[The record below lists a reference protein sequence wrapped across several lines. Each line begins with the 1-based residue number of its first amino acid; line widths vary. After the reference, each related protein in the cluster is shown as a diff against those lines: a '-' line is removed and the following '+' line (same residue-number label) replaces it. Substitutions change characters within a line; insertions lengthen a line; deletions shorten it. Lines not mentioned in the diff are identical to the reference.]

1 MLYPANRHPFSE
13 TLFKSPTSE
22 YRGTPFWA
30 WNCKMD
36 ERSIERTLDALKAM
50 GLGGAHLHSRTGM
63 DVPYL
68 SERFFELIRHSTAY
82 AKKLG
87 MLTWL
92 YDEDRWPSGF
102 GGGFVTEG
110 DAFRARFL
118 RFAPYDVDAQAETGE
133 QHLTSHAGAVRS
145 GKHELLAR
153 YAVALDEGGYLSS
166 YRMLAP
172 SEPVGAGE
180 REWFAYLEISGGNP
194 WFNNQAYVD
203 ALNKKAMDK
212 FVEITH
218 DAYAKAVGDEF
229 GKCIPSMFTDE
240 PQFSR
245 KEALKFAGELS
256 EVTLPFT
263 GDLEETFQKT
273 YGQSL
278 IAHIPELFWDLPDGK
293 VSTARYQYHDHVA
306 ERFAE
311 AFADNVGAW
320 CDAHGIALTGHMMEE
335 PTLLSQT
342 AALGDAMR
350 SLRAFGIPGID
361 MLCDRVEL
369 STAKQAQS
377 VAHQYGREG
386 VLSELYGVTDW
397 DFDFR
402 GHKRQGDWQAALG
415 VTVRVHHLTW
425 TSMAGEAKRDYPACI
440 GPQSPW
446 YLSYPYIE
454 DYFARVNTLL
464 TRGNPLVKV
473 GVVHPVES
481 YWLHWGP
488 GEQTGAV
495 RDAMEQRFQ
504 HLNEWLV
511 HGLID
516 FDFIAESLLPAQNP
530 DAATLPRHP
539 EAASEGPSS
548 AHFPVG
554 AMAYEAVVVPGCET
568 IRGATLSALEAFA
581 ARGGRVIFLGNIPHL
596 VDAVPSDRAKSLA
609 ARCLCVPYEQTALL
623 AALEQH
629 RLIEA
634 RGADGRHAPNLAHQ
648 FRQDGDARHLF
659 VCHVNPPHNDDVPT
673 HDDLTLRLRGEW
685 TVTALDAM
693 TGDIR
698 PMDAEI
704 KSGHTILKHR
714 LYDHDS
720 LLVTLS
726 PLQQGLASAA
736 AEVRIDRP
744 QTPVDLQ
751 PAYPVTLEEPNV
763 LLLDMASWCLD
774 GGPVEGPEEILRIDN
789 LCRKKLGYPL
799 RNEAFAQPW
808 TMPEEGAPA
817 HSLRLIYPFH
827 SAIEIPCAHLAL
839 EGAAEATI
847 VLNDVPQTAKPDGI
861 YVDHAIV
868 AVPIGPIK
876 QGHNVL
882 AVTLPYSPRR
892 NVEAMYLLG
901 DFSVQVQGR
910 EARLLPPVR
919 EMAFSD
925 AVPQGLPFYG
935 GNYTYHVGV
944 DAPDGRLLVRATKFR
959 CPALKI
965 SVDGEEKGLIALAPY
980 ELLMEGLSPG
990 KHSVD
995 ITVFGNRVNTFGT
1008 VHNCDEQENWVGPNA
1023 WRSRGDRWAYE
1034 YQLRRTGILKAV
1046 EILV

>member
-1 MLYPANRHPFSE
+1 MLYPANRLPFSE
-13 TLFKSPTSE
+13 ALFQNPTSE

-36 ERSIERTLDALKAM
+36 EQNIEQTLDALKVM
-50 GLGGAHLHSRTGM
+50 GLGGAHLHCRTGL

-68 SERFFELIRHSTAY
+68 SDRFFELIRHSTEY

-118 RFAPYDVDAQAETGE
+118 LFAPYDVDARQQIGE

-145 GKHELLAR
+145 GKHQLLAR
-153 YAVALDEGGYLSS
+153 YAVALDDNGYLAA
-166 YRMLAP
+166 YHVLKD
-172 SEPVGAGE
+172 GE
-180 REWFAYLEISGGNP
+180 SANQAEHEWFAYLEVSGGNP

-203 ALNKKAMDK
+203 TLNKKAMDK

-218 DAYAKAVGDEF
+218 EAYLKAVGDEF

-245 KEALKFAGELS
+245 KEALRFAGERS

-263 GDLEETFQKT
+263 DDLEETFRNT

-278 IAHIPELFWDLPDGK
+278 IEHVPELFWDLPDGK

-306 ERFAE
+306 ERFAQ
-311 AFADNVGAW
+311 AFADNVGTW
-320 CDAHGIALTGHMMEE
+320 CDKHGIALTGHMMEE
-335 PTLLSQT
+335 QTLLSQT

-350 SLRAFGIPGID
+350 SLRACGIPGID

-386 VLSELYGVTDW
+386 MLSELYGVTDW

-446 YLSYPYIE
+446 YRSYPYIE
-454 DYFARVNTLL
+454 NYFARVNTLL
-464 TRGNPLVKV
+464 TRGKPLVKV

-481 YWLHWGP
+481 YWLRWGP
-488 GEQTGAV
+488 GEQTGAA
-495 RDAMEQRFQ
+495 RDAMQQRFE
-504 HLNEWLV
+504 HLNEWLI

-516 FDFIAESLLPAQNP
+516 FDFIAESLLPTQNK
-530 DAATLPRHP
+530 AT
-539 EAASEGPSS
+539 EAAVLQ
-548 AHFPVG
+548 VG
-554 AMAYEAVVVPGCET
+554 EMGYEAVVVPGCET
-568 IRGATLSALEAFA
+568 IRSTTLDALEAFA
-581 ARGGRVIFLGNIPHL
+581 ARGGQVVFLGSIPHL
-596 VDAVPSDRAKSLA
+596 VDAAPSVRAQKLA
-609 ARCLCVPYEQTALL
+609 GKCACVPYEQTALL
-623 AALEQH
+623 DALAPQ

-634 RGADGRHAPNLAHQ
+634 RGASGYHAPNLAHQ
-648 FRQDGDARHLF
+648 FRADGDARHLF
-659 VCHVNPPHNDDVPT
+659 LCHVNPPHNDDIPT
-673 HDDLTLRLRGEW
+673 HDDLTIRLQGEW
-685 TVTALDAM
+685 AVTMMDAM
-693 TGDIR
+693 TGEIR
-698 PMDAEI
+698 PLEAET
-704 KSGHTILKHR
+704 KPGQTILRHR

-726 PLQQGLASAA
+726 PVATQIASSAS
-736 AEVRIDRP
+736 VVKVDRP
-744 QTPVDLQ
+744 TK
-751 PAYPVTLEEPNV
+751 PASLPINAPVTLEEPNV
-763 LLLDMASWCLD
+763 LLLDMPESRFD
-774 GGPVEGPEEILRIDN
+774 GGDWRPAEEILRVDN
-789 LCRKKLGYPL
+789 QFRKALGYPM
-799 RNEAFAQPW
+799 RSEAFAQPW
-808 TMPEEGAPA
+808 TRPVEGQAEHA
-817 HSLRLIYPFH
+817 LDLRFRFRSELAV
-827 SAIEIPCAHLAL
+827 SNAQLAL
-839 EGAAEATI
+839 EDAADATI
-847 VLNDVPQTAKPDGI
+847 TLNGAQQNAAPDGT
-861 YVDHAIV
+861 YVDRSIQTV
-868 AVPIGPIK
+868 SIGPIVA
-876 QGHNVL
+876 GENEL
-882 AVTLPYSPRR
+882 LVTLPYSPRR

-901 DFSVQVQGR
+901 NFSVRVVGR
-910 EARLLPPVR
+910 EAVLHPPVTL
-919 EMAFSD
+919 MAFSD

-935 GNYTYHVGV
+935 GNYTYHLDV
-944 DAPDGRLLVRATKFR
+944 DAQEGRMLVRAPKFR
-959 CPALKI
+959 CPAMKI

-980 ELLMEGLSPG
+980 ELLIEGLKPG
-990 KHSVD
+990 MHKLD

-1008 VHNCDEQENWVGPNA
+1008 VHNCDEHENWVGPNA
-1023 WRSRGDRWAYE
+1023 WRSSGDRWSYE
-1034 YQLRRTGILKAV
+1034 YQLRRTGLLKAPEV
-1046 EILV
+1046 LV